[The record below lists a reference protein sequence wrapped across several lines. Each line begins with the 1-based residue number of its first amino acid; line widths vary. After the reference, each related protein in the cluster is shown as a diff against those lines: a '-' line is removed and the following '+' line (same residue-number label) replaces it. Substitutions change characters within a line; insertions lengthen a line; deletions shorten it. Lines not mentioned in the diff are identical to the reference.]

1 MSNQWLQQLFNA
13 IDAKDTPRFLE
24 FLTEDA
30 VFRFG
35 NQPLRRGKQDIGTAV
50 EAFFGSIKACRHE
63 VAGSWAHPDHIICHG
78 LVTYTRKDATQV
90 TVPFANVLTLRR
102 DRINSYLIF
111 ADISPL
117 FAAA

>member
-24 FLTEDA
+24 FLTDDA

-35 NQPLRRGKQDIGTAV
+35 NQPLRRGKQDIGATV
-50 EAFFGSIKACRHE
+50 DAFFDSIEACHHE
-63 VAGSWAHPDHIICHG
+63 VVDRWAYPDHIICHG
-78 LVTYTRKDATQV
+78 LVTYTRKDVTQV
-90 TVPFANVLTLRR
+90 TLPFANVLTLRK